1 MLMRS
6 SNPILSDRVFQHAST
21 TDAGKMTIQGTVNKC
36 FMLLLCVVG
45 AASWTWTAAFS
56 LGAAALTPWMLFGGI
71 AGFVLA
77 LLTYFKT
84 QWAHITAPAYAVCQ
98 GLFLGALSAIFEQSY
113 PGIVIQAVGLTFGT
127 LFCLLG
133 AYKSGMI
140 KATEN
145 FKLGISAATGG
156 LCLFYAVSFLLSL
169 FGFRLNVIYGS
180 GLLGIGFSLFVVT
193 IAALNLVMDFDFIE
207 NGADR
212 GAPKQMEWIG
222 AFGLMVTLI
231 WLYVEILRLLAK
243 LRDRR

>member
-1 MLMRS
+1 MLMKS
-6 SNPILSDRVFQHAST
+6 SNPILSDRLFNIRATSNLE
-21 TDAGKMTIQGTVNKC
+21 KMTIQGTVNKC

-45 AASWTWTAAFS
+45 AASWTWTGAFS
-56 LGAAALTPWMLFGGI
+56 QGIAALTPWMIFGGI
-71 AGFVLA
+71 AGFALA
-77 LLTYFKT
+77 LLTYFKNE
-84 QWAHITAPAYAVCQ
+84 WAHVTAPAYAVCQ
-98 GLFLGALSAIFEQSY
+98 GVFLGALSAFFEQSY

-140 KATEN
+140 KASEN

-156 LCLFYAVSFLLSL
+156 LCVFYAVSFILSL

-193 IAALNLVMDFDFIE
+193 IAALNLVMDFDYIE
-207 NGADR
+207 NGAEQ
-212 GAPKQMEWIG
+212 GAPKQMEWVA

-231 WLYVEILRLLAK
+231 WLYVEILRLLSK